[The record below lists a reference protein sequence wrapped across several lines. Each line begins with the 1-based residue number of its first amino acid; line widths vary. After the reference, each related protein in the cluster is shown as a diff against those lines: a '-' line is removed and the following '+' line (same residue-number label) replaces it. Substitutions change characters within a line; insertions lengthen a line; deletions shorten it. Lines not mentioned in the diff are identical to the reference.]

1 MATSIERGDV
11 YWVNFEPSLGG
22 EIKKTRPAIVL
33 SNNTANTY
41 LNRVQVVPITSNT
54 DRLYPGEAYVKLNT
68 EKRKAMADQ
77 LTTLNVDGLTNL
89 TDLWCYYNSL
99 TSLHVSNCSSLSV
112 SDTGNL
118 FVWQFKLLRL
128 GRVKSGSMDSI

>member
-1 MATSIERGDV
+1 LAISIERGEV

-33 SNNTANTY
+33 SNNAANTH

-54 DRLYPGEAYVKLNT
+54 DRLYPGEAYVRLNT

-77 LTTLNVDGLTNL
+77 LTT
-89 TDLWCYYNSL
+89 
-99 TSLHVSNCSSLSV
+99 VSK
-112 SDTGNL
+112 
-118 FVWQFKLLRL
+118 QRL
-128 GRVKSGSMDSI
+128 GTKIGILSENDLDKLEDAVLLQLGIDRS

>member
-1 MATSIERGDV
+1 MATSIERGEV

-33 SNNTANTY
+33 SNNAANTF

-54 DRLYPGEAYVKLNT
+54 DRLYPGEAFVSLNT

-77 LTTLNVDGLTNL
+77 LTT
-89 TDLWCYYNSL
+89 
-99 TSLHVSNCSSLSV
+99 VSK
-112 SDTGNL
+112 
-118 FVWQFKLLRL
+118 QRL
-128 GRVKSGSMDSI
+128 GTKIGILSDDDLGGVEVAVLLQLGIDCS

>member
-1 MATSIERGDV
+1 LATSIERGDV

-33 SNNTANTY
+33 SNNAANTH

-54 DRLYPGEAYVKLNT
+54 ERLYPGEAFITLNA

-77 LTTLNVDGLTNL
+77 LTT
-89 TDLWCYYNSL
+89 
-99 TSLHVSNCSSLSV
+99 VSK
-112 SDTGNL
+112 
-118 FVWQFKLLRL
+118 QRL
-128 GRVKSGSMDSI
+128 GARVGTLGKEDVGRIEAAVLLQLGIDCS

>member
-33 SNNTANTY
+33 SNNAANTH

-54 DRLYPGEAYVKLNT
+54 ERLYPGEAFVTLNA

-77 LTTLNVDGLTNL
+77 LTT
-89 TDLWCYYNSL
+89 
-99 TSLHVSNCSSLSV
+99 VSK
-112 SDTGNL
+112 
-118 FVWQFKLLRL
+118 QRL
-128 GRVKSGSMDSI
+128 GARVGTLSKEDVGRIEAAVLLQLGIDCS

>member
-1 MATSIERGDV
+1 MLTSIERGDV

-33 SNNTANTY
+33 SNNAANTH

-54 DRLYPGEAYVKLNT
+54 ERLYPGEAFVSLNA

-77 LTTLNVDGLTNL
+77 LTT
-89 TDLWCYYNSL
+89 
-99 TSLHVSNCSSLSV
+99 VSK
-112 SDTGNL
+112 
-118 FVWQFKLLRL
+118 QRL
-128 GRVKSGSMDSI
+128 GVRVGTLSKEDVGKIEAAVLLQLGIDCS